1 MLRVGSVAVS
11 LSTKYAQLMRLV
23 VLKKFTDSLQESNTL
38 GTCRLAVLLKLAEVF
53 LITVMATNPI
63 NQLII

>member
-1 MLRVGSVAVS
+1 
-11 LSTKYAQLMRLV
+11 MRLV